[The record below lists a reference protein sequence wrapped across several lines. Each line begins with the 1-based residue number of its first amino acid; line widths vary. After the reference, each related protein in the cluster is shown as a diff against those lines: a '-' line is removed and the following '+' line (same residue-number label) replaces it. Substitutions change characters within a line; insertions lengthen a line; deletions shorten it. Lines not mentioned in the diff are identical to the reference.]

1 MINKLGKPSKKNKQT
16 NNLKFLIFFSFFFSI
31 TRNSDKI
38 LLTLP
43 TDSDDKRAVDV
54 GDFGDVWMSKSFG
67 YKCNVIM
74 RLMPL
79 TSLMF
84 SENYQNKLNRV
95 KKSSLDR
102 TKQTN
107 SLKFSIFFSFFF
119 SIARNSGK
127 VLSPRLFK
135 SFFSNLHFNFV
146 TNVADLMS
154 HNRRENR
161 PMFHITFLEI
171 FPLLAN

>member
-16 NNLKFLIFFSFFFSI
+16 NNLKFLIFFSFFFNI
-31 TRNSDKI
+31 TRNSGKI

-43 TDSDDKRAVDV
+43 TDSDDERAVDV
-54 GDFGDVWMSKSFG
+54 GDFDDVWMSEPFG

-102 TKQTN
+102 T
-107 SLKFSIFFSFFF
+107 
-119 SIARNSGK
+119 
-127 VLSPRLFK
+127 
-135 SFFSNLHFNFV
+135 NF
-146 TNVADLMS
+146 
-154 HNRRENR
+154 
-161 PMFHITFLEI
+161 
-171 FPLLAN
+171 